1 MVPAM
6 SSYRILR
13 LGSNDAALAKRLFI
27 KMADIFDEA
36 RAELSE
42 RYLSSLLARTEFWA
56 LAALAGDEVVGG
68 LTAHTLPMTRLE
80 ASEIFIYDIAVDSEH
95 RLKGVGRQLI
105 AELQRAAGAA
115 GIQDAFVPV
124 DNDDQHAL
132 DFYRALGASAAP
144 VTIFSFGA
152 GTDAD

>member
-1 MVPAM
+1 MT
-6 SSYRILR
+6 SYRIQR
-13 LGSNDAALAKRLFI
+13 LGSGDAALAKRLFT
-27 KMADIFDEA
+27 KMADIFDEP
-36 RAELSE
+36 RAELSD
-42 RYLSSLLARTEFWA
+42 RYLNQLLGRAEFWA

-80 ASEIFIYDIAVDSEH
+80 ASEIFIYDIAVDAEH

-105 AELQRAAGAA
+105 AELQRAAAGV
-115 GIQDAFVPV
+115 GIQDVFVPV

-132 DFYRALGASAAP
+132 DFYRALGASDAP

-152 GTDAD
+152 STDAD

>member
-1 MVPAM
+1 M

-13 LGSNDAALAKRLFI
+13 LGPNDAALAKRLFT
-27 KMADIFDEA
+27 KMADIFDEP

-42 RYLSSLLARTEFWA
+42 RYLGQLLSRGEFWA
-56 LAALAGDEVVGG
+56 LAALAGEEVVGG

-80 ASEIFIYDIAVDSEH
+80 ASEIFIYDIAVDAEH

-105 AELQRAAGAA
+105 AALQRDAAGA